1 MNDAE
6 REAAAPGFP
15 VVRGN
20 LPLAAPLAWLRLG
33 FADLKACGGAS
44 LFYGICFAAVGAL
57 LLLAFRHAVQLV
69 TAVTTGFML
78 VGPFFALGL
87 YELSR
92 RRETGEALSLVPT
105 LAVWRR
111 NLAAIGIY
119 SLILIVL
126 YLIWARASLVVF
138 ALFYQ
143 GGMPTMETFVTQI
156 VKFDNIEFL
165 AAYLIVGGIFASLV
179 FALSV
184 VSLPMMLDRNQ
195 DTVTAMLA
203 SFLALVRNLPV
214 MLVWGVLIVS
224 MVAIGIATAF
234 LGLIVTMP
242 LVGHATWHAY
252 RALIEPVEK
261 TL

>member
-1 MNDAE
+1 MSE
-6 REAAAPGFP
+6 TRQEATAPGFP
-15 VVRGN
+15 VVRAG
-20 LPLAAPLAWLRLG
+20 LPPSAPLAWLRAG
-33 FADLKACGGAS
+33 AADLRAAGAAS
-44 LFYGICFAAVGAL
+44 LFYGACFAAVGL
-57 LLLAFRHAVQLV
+57 LLFVAFRHAVQLL

-92 RRETGEALSLVPT
+92 RRERGEPLRLVPT
-105 LAVWRR
+105 LGVWRR

-143 GGMPTMETFVTQI
+143 GGMPTVETFLAQV
-156 VKFDNIEFL
+156 VKLDNLEFL
-165 AAYLIVGGIFASLV
+165 LAYLIVGGIFATLV
-179 FALSV
+179 FAFSV
-184 VSLPMMLDRNQ
+184 VSLPMMLDRGQ

-203 SFLALVRNLPV
+203 SFLALVRNLPA
-214 MLVWGVLIVS
+214 MAVWATLIVLL
-224 MVAIGIATAF
+224 VLAGLATGL
-234 LGLIVTMP
+234 LGLVLTMP

-252 RALIEPVEK
+252 RALIEPAP
-261 TL
+261 